1 MWPIKV
7 LKKVERTL
15 MAAVMCAAEW
25 QALQVLLSEG
35 SGVERRGGGPMGLT
49 AVPKK

>member
-7 LKKVERTL
+7 LSTFLRTL
-15 MAAVMCAAEW
+15 MAAIMCLAEW

-35 SGVERRGGGPMGLT
+35 SGVERRGGGVQWG
-49 AVPKK
+49 